1 MVFKAI
7 INIAKVFFALPNSK
21 VWKIFLSRQRLRHSA
36 RTRCCRV
43 TFCDSSYPPS
53 VGFLPFSLLRV
64 LPAPRVWG
72 YEWAPHFCFVLA
84 LEPSTIVMVMGI
96 LSRINYDLTPDDR
109 LQAFYNI
116 VALIGI
122 PWLVYKIV
130 GKLLS
135 EAPPMVFAV
144 LAAVIVAG
152 FMYLFKAING
162 GASQSV
168 LRDLLLV
175 ILIPITGIF
184 AWPWILILDIKTLI
198 RG

>member
-1 MVFKAI
+1 
-7 INIAKVFFALPNSK
+7 
-21 VWKIFLSRQRLRHSA
+21 
-36 RTRCCRV
+36 
-43 TFCDSSYPPS
+43 
-53 VGFLPFSLLRV
+53 
-64 LPAPRVWG
+64 
-72 YEWAPHFCFVLA
+72 
-84 LEPSTIVMVMGI
+84 MGI